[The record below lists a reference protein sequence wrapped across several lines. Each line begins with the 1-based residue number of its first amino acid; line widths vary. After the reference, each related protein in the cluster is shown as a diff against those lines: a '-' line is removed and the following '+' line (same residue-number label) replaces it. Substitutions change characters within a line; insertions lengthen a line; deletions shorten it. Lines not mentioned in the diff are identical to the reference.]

1 MNSKSDFL
9 RISKYNV
16 TDPAFV
22 FKISMCVI
30 EISLFEFYFSHFLL
44 SVLYFFLHSF
54 SENPFKDNFL
64 KHSFV

>member
-22 FKISMCVI
+22 FKILMCVI
-30 EISLFEFYFSHFLL
+30 EISLFEFYFSHLTIG
-44 SVLYFFLHSF
+44 VIFFLHSF
-54 SENPFKDNFL
+54 SENPIKDNFL

>member
-16 TDPAFV
+16 TDPAFF